1 MARLIQYKLTS
12 QDFIE
17 ATQGDPRAWRG
28 VKREPAPEMVRR
40 RPELS
45 TMIDRARRFITSMFK
60 RPR

>member
-1 MARLIQYKLTS
+1 MARLIEYKLTAR
-12 QDFIE
+12 DCME
-17 ATQGDPRAWRG
+17 AAQGDPRAWRG
-28 VKREPAPEMVRR
+28 VKRDPAPEMVRR